1 MSLRVFRSKLV
12 KSRAQTVV
20 QSDCLA
26 ALSVAVKLSSLKVLM
41 KAREGEMSV
50 VLDEL
55 ESELIVQKFEADALS
70 RMSQRGANHGLLVS
84 ATRLPVPTGNDA
96 FYNAC

>member
-1 MSLRVFRSKLV
+1 M

-20 QSDCLA
+20 QSDCLTT
-26 ALSVAVKLSSLKVLM
+26 LSVAMELSSLKVLM

-55 ESELIVQKFEADALS
+55 ESELIVRKF
-70 RMSQRGANHGLLVS
+70 
-84 ATRLPVPTGNDA
+84 
-96 FYNAC
+96 